1 MIRRNRFMIKLA
13 KLFRNKD
20 QFSGPIMCFRSKY
33 GSTAK
38 DYKQILED
46 RIRLIRT
53 QIISKTEIS
62 REERLL
68 VLSIP
73 HEEEKLYE
81 DIKKYFS
88 EKGFITFYADKNNI
102 EELKERRYLFISWD
116 IN

>member
-1 MIRRNRFMIKLA
+1 MIRSKIMIKIA
-13 KLFRNKD
+13 KLFRTKD
-20 QFSGPIMCFRSKY
+20 QFSGSLMCFRSKY

-38 DYKQILED
+38 TYQQILNN
-46 RIRLIRT
+46 RIEVIKT
-53 QIISKTEIS
+53 QIINKTEIS

-81 DIKKYFS
+81 EIKQYFDN
-88 EKGFITFYADKNNI
+88 KGFITFYADKEKI
-102 EELKERRYLFISWD
+102 KELKERKYLFISWD